1 MTKKLFHLIVTTLLV
16 PIFIISCCV
25 IPEFVQQDCITYV
38 NNTTTISDI
47 NCEVAILDGGRK
59 EKNIDVFLSFYADTI
74 TTIDVDKW
82 NIFCNDKE
90 SKIKQLKIKKN
101 NKWQRI
107 KKSDVCGRI
116 LLIIPLSE
124 IVHSGDRISL
134 IENFNINQNTER
146 IDISITIPNSFNS
159 SGIYDKNSRIR
170 PLLPKANWSKDSE
183 KQMRY
188 LDSIS
193 RLQWDKERFSGPL
206 KGGSGVLLT
215 KCDTL
220 HSTVISSQTSH
231 TLPTEYMNA
240 TKDITDVDSVFETNI
255 NKLYTDV
262 NDKSIIMINEHKILE
277 FISVVCMM
285 SGIDFILTN
294 FHRPTMVEKKDVDN
308 IRHWY
313 DRNKSK
319 IDLGTLKRFYVVAA
333 RPWCLNFNSFEEL
346 QDIYGNIDNYVIRD
360 KEFEKLM
367 KSQRTRSTGG
377 GNDVYHSLYKYSN

>member
-116 LLIIPLSE
+116 LLIISLSE

-146 IDISITIPNSFNS
+146 IDISITIPGASEVHFVPCSQEELMYNL
-159 SGIYDKNSRIR
+159 KNDNGNIIIALPNDILKTPIVTEEVTRIENIKWDEIVMNKILKNQKYR
-170 PLLPKANWSKDSE
+170 TITDNIKEEARKIVSDLSIDYRNKVEDKANRGITS
-183 KQMRY
+183 Y
-188 LDSIS
+188 LAIIE
-193 RLQWDKERFSGPL
+193 QDKEGKYIL
-206 KGGSGVLLT
+206 
-215 KCDTL
+215 
-220 HSTVISSQTSH
+220 
-231 TLPTEYMNA
+231 
-240 TKDITDVDSVFETNI
+240 
-255 NKLYTDV
+255 
-262 NDKSIIMINEHKILE
+262 KSILQYDYLGLE
-277 FISVVCMM
+277 ISYNPKYNNHPQK
-285 SGIDFILTN
+285 LQL
-294 FHRPTMVEKKDVDN
+294 
-308 IRHWY
+308 
-313 DRNKSK
+313 NK
-319 IDLGTLKRFYVVAA
+319 
-333 RPWCLNFNSFEEL
+333 
-346 QDIYGNIDNYVIRD
+346 
-360 KEFEKLM
+360 
-367 KSQRTRSTGG
+367 
-377 GNDVYHSLYKYSN
+377 

>member
-59 EKNIDVFLSFYADTI
+59 KKNIDVFLSFYADTI

-116 LLIIPLSE
+116 LLIISLSE

-134 IENFNINQNTER
+134 IGNFNINQNTER
-146 IDISITIPNSFNS
+146 IDISIIIPNSFNS

-183 KQMRY
+183 KQMKY

-193 RLQWDKERFSGPL
+193 RLQWDKERFSDPL
-206 KGGSGVLLT
+206 KGGSG
-215 KCDTL
+215 
-220 HSTVISSQTSH
+220 
-231 TLPTEYMNA
+231 
-240 TKDITDVDSVFETNI
+240 DV
-255 NKLYTDV
+255 
-262 NDKSIIMINEHKILE
+262 
-277 FISVVCMM
+277 
-285 SGIDFILTN
+285 
-294 FHRPTMVEKKDVDN
+294 P
-308 IRHWY
+308 
-313 DRNKSK
+313 
-319 IDLGTLKRFYVVAA
+319 
-333 RPWCLNFNSFEEL
+333 
-346 QDIYGNIDNYVIRD
+346 
-360 KEFEKLM
+360 
-367 KSQRTRSTGG
+367 
-377 GNDVYHSLYKYSN
+377 